1 MIIIYRFS
9 LTIELLR
16 VSYTHFFI
24 ILTNSYYFKIEVVAL
39 RIQAFEEY

>member
-16 VSYTHFFI
+16 VYYTFFI

-39 RIQAFEEY
+39 RIQAFEEN